1 MGHTYL
7 LTFPVSD
14 KQEARNLGASSAWEV
29 IEELR
34 EAGLNGL
41 TAEEISVRL
50 GLPLSTVYGVL
61 SKLQSAKWVE
71 PRRPS
76 RKIGRP
82 TTKRQAELSRTG
94 RMKQIYVEKIPWGD
108 VDFEEKFIA
117 ILDPV
122 IKAVLERHDTVEHMR
137 DTFDAVLTDLSKSE
151 RAKEF
156 LPSIEICPK
165 CKESHEAYEFLWALC
180 IRLNS
185 MLLEDFSDK
194 LRPMLEKHKLKTLI
208 QSNSLLGS

>member
-1 MGHTYL
+1 MILMGQIYL

-41 TAEEISVRL
+41 TAEEISGRL

-61 SKLQSAKWVE
+61 SKLQAARWVE

-82 TTKRQAELSRTG
+82 TAKRQAEFARTG

-108 VDFEEKFIA
+108 VDLEEKFIA

-122 IKAVLERHDTVEHMR
+122 IKEVLQKHDTVECLR
-137 DTFDAVLTDLSKSE
+137 DIFDAVLTNFSKSE

-156 LPSIEICPK
+156 LPSSDICPK

-185 MLLEDFSDK
+185 ILLHDFSDQ
-194 LRPMLEKHKLKTLI
+194 LRPVLEKHKLKTLI
-208 QSNSLLGS
+208 QS

>member
-34 EAGLNGL
+34 EAGLDGL

-61 SKLQSAKWVE
+61 SKLQAAQWVE
-71 PRRPS
+71 PRRS
-76 RKIGRP
+76 SKKIGRP
-82 TTKRQAELSRTG
+82 NIKRKAELARTG
-94 RMKQIYVEKIPWGD
+94 RMKQIYVEKIPWGE
-108 VDFEEKFIA
+108 VDFEEKFTA

-122 IKAVLERHDTVEHMR
+122 IKEVLQRHDTVEHLR
-137 DTFDAVLTDLSKSE
+137 DTFDAVLNDFSKNE
-151 RAKEF
+151 HAKEL
-156 LPSIEICPK
+156 LPSSEIC
-165 CKESHEAYEFLWALC
+165 
-180 IRLNS
+180 
-185 MLLEDFSDK
+185 
-194 LRPMLEKHKLKTLI
+194 
-208 QSNSLLGS
+208 

>member
-1 MGHTYL
+1 MERIYL
-7 LTFPVSD
+7 LTFPVSE

-34 EAGLNGL
+34 EAGLDGL

-61 SKLQSAKWVE
+61 SKLQAAQWVE
-71 PRRPS
+71 PRRS
-76 RKIGRP
+76 SKKIGRP
-82 TTKRQAELSRTG
+82 NIKGKAELARTG
-94 RMKQIYVEKIPWGD
+94 RMKQIYVEKIPWGE
-108 VDFEEKFIA
+108 VDFEEKFTA

-122 IKAVLERHDTVEHMR
+122 IKEVLQRHDTVEHLR
-137 DTFDAVLTDLSKSE
+137 DTFDAVLNDFSKNE
-151 RAKEF
+151 HAKEL
-156 LPSIEICPK
+156 LPSSEICPK

-180 IRLNS
+180 TRLNS
-185 MLLEDFSDK
+185 ILLKNFSDK

-208 QSNSLLGS
+208 QS